1 MKKVIILIS
10 ILLTVTIGFVIYKKI
25 YNPDLK
31 YSQEYVVGE
40 GNIKGN
46 VDVNLFE
53 SKSSDFLIGA
63 NKNGY
68 AVFKNPSKAFKRLK
82 MDYSKGLNLIQK
94 EFDLKKLSQFNYK
107 QYGIYGI
114 QVTTGTEEEKNE
126 AKFISL
132 FMDIYENS
140 FK

>member
-82 MDYSKGLNLIQK
+82 KDYSKGLNLIQK